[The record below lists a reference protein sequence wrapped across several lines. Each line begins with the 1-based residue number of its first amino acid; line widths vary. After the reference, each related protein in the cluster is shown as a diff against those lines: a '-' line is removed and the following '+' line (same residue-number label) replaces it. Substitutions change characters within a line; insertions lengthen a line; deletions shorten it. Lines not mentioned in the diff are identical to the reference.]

1 MLNPFPI
8 QFLALLA
15 YLILRVFV
23 GGILLYLGFTHLKY
37 RHDLTFALSIPW
49 FPHSTFSVLML
60 FSTEIIIGCMFIGG
74 FYTQYAAIIGMILAL
89 KMLVFYKRF
98 TSPRLPGRLF
108 YILLFG
114 ASLSLFIT
122 GAGAF
127 AFDLPI

>member
-15 YLILRVFV
+15 YMLLRFFV
-23 GGILLYLGFTHLKY
+23 GGILLYLGITHVRNRHNLKY
-37 RHDLTFALSIPW
+37 TLSFPW
-49 FPHSTFSVLML
+49 FPYGLFSVWFFALFEILSGLM
-60 FSTEIIIGCMFIGG
+60 FFTG
-74 FYTQYAAIIGMILAL
+74 FYTQYAAIIGMLLAL
-89 KMLVFYKRF
+89 KIIVLYKRF
-98 TSPRLPGRLF
+98 ASPLIPGRLF

-122 GAGAF
+122 GGGAL